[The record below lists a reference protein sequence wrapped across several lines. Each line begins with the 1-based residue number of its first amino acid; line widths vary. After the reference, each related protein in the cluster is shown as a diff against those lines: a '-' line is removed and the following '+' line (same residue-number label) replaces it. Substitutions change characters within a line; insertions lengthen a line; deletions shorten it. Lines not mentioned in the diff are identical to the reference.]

1 VEGLVLSKKNRLI
14 ILTVIIAVVAV
25 ILILPGSIPSADR
38 VSEETAEPVLEEF
51 APDEEPFRVFIEAR
65 QARKP
70 IVLEFYARS

>member
-1 VEGLVLSKKNRLI
+1 MSAKHRII
-14 ILTVIIAVVAV
+14 ILAVIIAAVAV

-38 VSEETAEPVLEEF
+38 VSEETAEPVLEDF
-51 APDEEPFRVFIEAR
+51 APDEEPFRAFIEAR